1 MKTFGID
8 KGALYCVHLFFKMSG
23 SMSYLLVVGDGS
35 ALTAGSILEG
45 SKAFQILHLKQLF
58 RSQPYV
64 PRQAAEGEVGVAVA
78 ASAVASFGVV
88 WAGKGGMVVFSGT
101 SVA

>member
-1 MKTFGID
+1 M
-8 KGALYCVHLFFKMSG
+8 C
-23 SMSYLLVVGDGS
+23 YLLVVDDGN

-64 PRQAAEGEVGVAVA
+64 PRQAAEGEGVRGAVVA
-78 ASAVASFGVV
+78 FAVASFEVV
-88 WAGKGGMVVFSGT
+88 WAGEGGRVVFSGT